1 MSTDIFDGREAV
13 SHIEQQLRPRI
24 ERVTQQRGF
33 APGLLSVLVGD
44 DLSSHQFINIK
55 EKKATSLGIR
65 FERKHYPANFD
76 PRKVVNFIRESGER
90 NEIDGILIQLPL
102 PTQFDRSLV
111 LKAIHPYKDVDGL
124 HPKNLGLLLE
134 GKAFFVPPAVLS
146 VHEVLISHHVD
157 LTGKEV
163 VLVGSGL
170 LVGKPLALYFSN
182 EGATVTMCNVHT
194 QDLANHTRRADI
206 IVSST
211 GEAEI
216 ISADMVKEGAVLID
230 FGGKQ
235 VDGLLKG
242 EFGQDVY
249 EKAALVTP
257 VPGGIGPL
265 TVAKLLE
272 NTVLSA
278 ERATFHE

>member
-1 MSTDIFDGREAV
+1 MSADIFDGRAAV
-13 SHIEQQLRPRI
+13 AHIEEQLRPRI
-24 ERVTQQRGF
+24 ERVTKQRGF
-33 APGLLSVLVGD
+33 APGLLSVLIGD
-44 DLSSHQFINIK
+44 DPSSLQFINIK
-55 EKKATSLGIR
+55 EKKATALGIH
-65 FERKHYPANFD
+65 FERKYYPTSFD
-76 PRKVVNFIRESGER
+76 PREAVNFIRQSGER

-102 PTQFDRSLV
+102 PAQFDRSSV

-146 VHEVLISHHVD
+146 VHEVLVRHNID

-182 EGATVTMCNVHT
+182 ESATVTMCNVHT

-206 IVSST
+206 VVAST

-216 ISADMVKEGAVLID
+216 ITADMVKEGAVLID

-235 VDGLLKG
+235 VDGVLKG
-242 EFGQDVY
+242 EFHGDVR

-278 ERATFHE
+278 ERATFH